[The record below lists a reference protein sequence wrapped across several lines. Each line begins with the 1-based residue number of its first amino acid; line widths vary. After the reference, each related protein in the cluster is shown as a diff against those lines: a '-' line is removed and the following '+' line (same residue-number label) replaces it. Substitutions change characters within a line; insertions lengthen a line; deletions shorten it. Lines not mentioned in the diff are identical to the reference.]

1 MMCDYELKVV
11 SGQLILLHKTLTE
24 QVKQDVVNSQLYAQ
38 LYASVKANKFS
49 QAITWD
55 TRLTNARAELKWS
68 AAFTRA
74 SSPQPTDNASIN
86 ATSLIMEQFAHAPHF
101 DPPVME
107 EAIRCG
113 LKALAS
119 SPMAQNVFFDSVLRV
134 TKPDLSLKT
143 AERSEVLM
151 HVSVVNPDAHMI
163 DVQVGFSVHQ
173 LLDEHVLD
181 QWFAGKF
188 VIGPML
194 LSVSEFELDRSGF
207 SDMRDR
213 VVAGL
218 DGAEATL
225 IVDLDLQPPVLGRAI
240 P

>member
-1 MMCDYELKVV
+1 MCDYELKVV
-11 SGQLILLHKTLTE
+11 SGQLILLHKALTE

-38 LYASVKANKFS
+38 LYASVKADKFS
-49 QAITWD
+49 EVIAWD
-55 TRLTNARAELKWS
+55 KRLTSARAELKWS
-68 AAFTRA
+68 ASFTRA
-74 SSPQPTDNASIN
+74 SCPEPTDKASIN
-86 ATSLIMEQFAHAPHF
+86 ATSLIIEQFAHAPHF
-101 DPPVME
+101 DPSVME

-119 SPMAQNVFFDSVLRV
+119 SPTAQSVFFDSVLRV

-143 AERSEVLM
+143 AERSDVLM
-151 HVSVVNPDAHMI
+151 YISVVNPEAHMI
-163 DVQVGFSVHQ
+163 DVQISFSVHQ
-173 LLDEHVLD
+173 LLDEYLFD

-194 LSVSEFELDRSGF
+194 LSVSEFELNTSGF
-207 SDMRDR
+207 SDMRGR

-218 DGAEATL
+218 DGAEANL
-225 IVDLDLQPPVLGRAI
+225 IVDLDLPPPVLGRAI